1 MCSARDDSGRAMQQ
15 DGRAYRDLV
24 LAAVWQDGMALR
36 YASEELQADREIVL
50 AAVQQDGRALCFA
63 SEELQADH
71 EIVLAAVRQ
80 DGRAPDYA
88 SAELQADQGGAAR
101 DMDVDATRDGGQ
113 DCGGQDND
121 VVRTRAPPASGV
133 GTSCS
138 DQSGEVGHP
147 SDLTPWFPSLF
158 PRHTPKPGQPPY
170 VFHSSDPPLVCHADE
185 LRVRVRLHEMAVGT
199 VRKQSVSVLS
209 LIAVQLAALLSLIV
223 CAFVE
228 GLHYITDR

>member
-1 MCSARDDSGRAMQQ
+1 MQQ
-15 DGRAYRDLV
+15 DGRAYRELV
-24 LAAVWQDGMALR
+24 LAAVQQDGMALR
-36 YASEELQADREIVL
+36 FASAELKADRVIVL
-50 AAVQQDGRALCFA
+50 AAVQQDERALCFA
-63 SEELQADH
+63 SAELQADH
-71 EIVLAAVRQ
+71 ELVMASVRQ
-80 DGRAPDYA
+80 GGRALDYA

-121 VVRTRAPPASGV
+121 VVRTWAPPASAV

-147 SDLTPWFPSLF
+147 SDLTPWFPSF
-158 PRHTPKPGQPPY
+158 PRCTPKPGQPPY

-199 VRKQSVSVLS
+199 DPVTVTQSPDS
-209 LIAVQLAALLSLIV
+209 LARGSTVADSLRF
-223 CAFVE
+223 C
-228 GLHYITDR
+228 

>member
-1 MCSARDDSGRAMQQ
+1 MCSAPDDSGRAMQQ

-36 YASEELQADREIVL
+36 YASEELQADR
-50 AAVQQDGRALCFA
+50 
-63 SEELQADH
+63 

-121 VVRTRAPPASGV
+121 VVRTRAPPASGF

-147 SDLTPWFPSLF
+147 SDLTPWFPSF

-185 LRVRVRLHEMAVGT
+185 LRVCVRLHEMAVGT
-199 VRKQSVSVLS
+199 DPVTVTQSPDS
-209 LIAVQLAALLSLIV
+209 LARGSTVADSLRF
-223 CAFVE
+223 C
-228 GLHYITDR
+228 

>member
-1 MCSARDDSGRAMQQ
+1 MCSAPADSGRAMQQ
-15 DGRAYRDLV
+15 AGRAYRDLV

-80 DGRAPDYA
+80 DGAPDYA

-113 DCGGQDND
+113 DCGGQDYD
-121 VVRTRAPPASGV
+121 VVRTWAPPASAV

-147 SDLTPWFPSLF
+147 SDLTPWFPSF
-158 PRHTPKPGQPPY
+158 ARHTPKTGQPPY

-185 LRVRVRLHEMAVGT
+185 LRLRVRLHEMAVGT
-199 VRKQSVSVLS
+199 VRVSTVADSCTARGSTVADS
-209 LIAVQLAALLSLIV
+209 LRF
-223 CAFVE
+223 C
-228 GLHYITDR
+228 

>member
-1 MCSARDDSGRAMQQ
+1 MCSAPADSGRAMQQ

-36 YASEELQADREIVL
+36 YASEELQADREIVLAAVRQDGMALCFASEELQADREIVL

-121 VVRTRAPPASGV
+121 VVRTRAPPASAME
-133 GTSCS
+133 TSCS

-147 SDLTPWFPSLF
+147 SDLTPWFPSF

-185 LRVRVRLHEMAVGT
+185 TPLTRTTTRNGRGNSPCQYC
-199 VRKQSVSVLS
+199 R
-209 LIAVQLAALLSLIV
+209 
-223 CAFVE
+223 
-228 GLHYITDR
+228 

>member
-1 MCSARDDSGRAMQQ
+1 MLAAVRQ
-15 DGRAYRDLV
+15 DGRALC
-24 LAAVWQDGMALR
+24 A
-36 YASEELQADREIVL
+36 ASEELKADREIVL
-50 AAVQQDGRALCFA
+50 AAVRQDGRALCFA

-80 DGRAPDYA
+80 DGAPDYA

-147 SDLTPWFPSLF
+147 SDLTPWFPSF

-170 VFHSSDPPLVCHADE
+170 GFHSSDPPLVCHADE

-199 VRKQSVSVLS
+199 VQNPDRLARGSARGSTVADS
-209 LIAVQLAALLSLIV
+209 LRF
-223 CAFVE
+223 C
-228 GLHYITDR
+228 

>member
-1 MCSARDDSGRAMQQ
+1 MQQ

-24 LAAVWQDGMALR
+24 LAAVR
-36 YASEELQADREIVL
+36 
-50 AAVQQDGRALCFA
+50 QDGRALCFA

-80 DGRAPDYA
+80 DGAPDYA

-185 LRVRVRLHEMAVGT
+185 LHVRLHEMAVGT
-199 VRKQSVSVLS
+199 
-209 LIAVQLAALLSLIV
+209 
-223 CAFVE
+223 
-228 GLHYITDR
+228 D